1 MCMGLRPR
9 KPYTLRLGSRTLQ
22 LGERTLLMGV
32 LNVTPDSF
40 SDGGRFFDF
49 GSAILQAEDLIT
61 AGADI
66 LDIGGESTKPYAAPV
81 PLDEEL
87 QRVIPVIEQ
96 IRGVSDVPISIDTS
110 KAEVARQALAAG
122 ADIINDVTALRADPE
137 MVKLAASTGV
147 PLILMHTRGTP
158 ATMQDS
164 PQYAALFAEIIAF
177 LEGRIQFAVEC
188 GVERKQIVV
197 DPGIGFGKTVTHN
210 LQSVRDLDL
219 LQALDRPILL
229 GTSRKRFIG
238 TILDRPVE
246 DREVGAAV
254 VHSFAIAAGVHLLRV
269 HDVAFHRQVVLMGD
283 ALRTGFWQGP

>member
-1 MCMGLRPR
+1 MGVQPR
-9 KPYTLRLGSRTLQ
+9 KPYTLRLGSQTLQ

-40 SDGGRFFDF
+40 SEGGRFFDF

-61 AGADI
+61 DGADI
-66 LDIGGESTKPYAAPV
+66 LDIGGESTKPYADPV
-81 PLDEEL
+81 SLDEEL

-96 IRGVSDVPISIDTS
+96 IRGVSDIPISIDTS

-122 ADIINDVTALRADPE
+122 ADIINDVTALRGDPE
-137 MVKLAASTGV
+137 MVKLAASSGA
-147 PLILMHTRGTP
+147 PLILMHMRGTP
-158 ATMQDS
+158 ATMQNS

-177 LEGRIQFAVEC
+177 LEERIQFAMQG
-188 GVERKQIVV
+188 GVDRRQIVV

-210 LQSVRDLDL
+210 LQLVRDLEL
-219 LQALDRPILL
+219 LQALDCPVLL

-254 VHSFAIAAGVHLLRV
+254 VHSFAIAAGAHLLRV
-269 HDVAFHRQVVLMGD
+269 HDVALHHQVVLMGD
-283 ALRTGFWQGP
+283 ALRAGFWQSP